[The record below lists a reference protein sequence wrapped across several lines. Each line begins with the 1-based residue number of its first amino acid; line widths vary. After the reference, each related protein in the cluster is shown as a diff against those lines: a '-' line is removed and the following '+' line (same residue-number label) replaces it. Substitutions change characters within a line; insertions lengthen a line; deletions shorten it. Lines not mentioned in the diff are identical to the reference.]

1 MPFVDLTPESAP
13 SAPVAVILPGSGYTI
28 QAPLLY
34 WGAEILKAGGWRVL
48 AVSWS
53 PADLLLDDPR
63 GFVEAEVEA
72 AFAAAPAATTR
83 LLFAKSLG
91 TFAAP
96 WAAAHGIAGVWLTPV
111 LTISDVSDAL
121 NASVSTRDLIIGGT
135 ADPLWRSDA
144 IAATAASVLEIPD
157 ANHALVV
164 PGDWRRSGALHAE
177 VFAVVEEHLG
187 RLIRE
192 S

>member
-83 LLFAKSLG
+83 LVFAKSLG

-111 LTISDVSDAL
+111 LSVPTVSEAL
-121 NASVSTRDLIIGGT
+121 RDGATARDLIVGST
-135 ADPLWRSDA
+135 ADPLWRPET
-144 IAATAASVLEIPD
+144 IEGTTASILEIPE
-157 ANHALVV
+157 ANHSLSV
-164 PGDWRRSGALHAE
+164 PGNGEDSRILQER
-177 VFAVVEEHLG
+177 VFDAMERHIARNWG
-187 RLIRE
+187 R
-192 S
+192 